1 MLAHSYA
8 IKMRQ
13 AGNLSEPLIE
23 IRLGTQ
29 IENVWKF
36 LNKEMIA

>member
-1 MLAHSYA
+1 M
-8 IKMRQ
+8 MRQ
-13 AGNLSEPLIE
+13 ADDPSGPLIE
-23 IRLGTQ
+23 TGFGIQ

>member
-1 MLAHSYA
+1 M
-8 IKMRQ
+8 IRQ
-13 AGNLSEPLIE
+13 ADNPSEPLIE
-23 IRLGTQ
+23 IGFGIQ